1 MIGEFSAPDT
11 DCVNIG
17 NLPTGIGMTSDHPLA
32 ARQSVRLADLA
43 PCPILWSEGFDS
55 FNRSIFN
62 VYAERVIPSPI
73 MRVAEDGTLSP
84 ADAYLALERQ
94 LGSALKVA
102 TLLRGK

>member
-32 ARQSVRLADLA
+32 ARQSVSLADLA
-43 PCPILWSEGFDS
+43 PYPILWSEGFDS

-62 VYAERVIPSPI
+62 VYAERGIPSPI
-73 MRVAEDGTLSP
+73 VRVAEDGTLSP
-84 ADAYLALERQ
+84 ADA
-94 LGSALKVA
+94 
-102 TLLRGK
+102 